1 MYHEIIKDRM
11 EAGLCFREIKNIKT
25 VIQSLP
31 YLEAA
36 PIGHE
41 IAKDYS
47 L

>member
-1 MYHEIIKDRM
+1 M

-25 VIQSLP
+25 VIQLFLP
-31 YLEAA
+31 YLGGV

-41 IAKDYS
+41 IAKDYIS